1 MDDFRMNPFSVVIDS
16 REQLPY
22 RFSGLRADARHKNKP
37 LLVQTVTKTLGS
49 GDYSIEGLEHEIA
62 VERKSL
68 ADLFGTLGSGRE
80 RFSRELERLS
90 KMNHAAVV
98 IEASWH
104 EILNPRSNGVQS
116 ELNPKTIFRSVV
128 AWSQEFPTIHWW
140 PMCDRLHAE
149 SATFRILERYWKQRE
164 LRLINEAAEK
174 LQGNPV
180 ETKGA

>member
-1 MDDFRMNPFSVVIDS
+1 MEDFRMNPFTVVVDS

-22 RFSGLRADARHKNKP
+22 RFCGLQSDAKHKHKP
-37 LLVQTVTKTLGS
+37 ILVQCLTKTLAS

-80 RFSRELERLS
+80 RFERELERLS

-98 IEASWH
+98 IESSWH
-104 EILNPRSNGVQS
+104 EILHSPPRESK
-116 ELNPKTIFRSVV
+116 LLPKTVFRSIA

-140 PMCDRLHAE
+140 PMGDRIHAE
-149 SATFRILERYWKQRE
+149 SATFRILERYWRKRE
-164 LRLINEAAEK
+164 ERILADAIEKHSEQSSAAESHK
-174 LQGNPV
+174 S
-180 ETKGA
+180 